1 MQKSAAVRIDR
12 KTSPFSRDDI
22 GLIRKIRSLLR
33 TGKEVLL
40 ELDSNGSV
48 KIAGF
53 TLEEC

>member
-1 MQKSAAVRIDR
+1 MHKSAAVRIDP
-12 KTSPFSRDDI
+12 KTSLFFRDDI

-48 KIAGF
+48 EITGF
-53 TLEEC
+53 PLEEC

>member
-1 MQKSAAVRIDR
+1 MHKSAAVRFDR
-12 KTSPFSRDDI
+12 KTCPSSRDDM
-22 GLIRKIRSLLR
+22 GLVRKIRSFLR

-53 TLEEC
+53 TLEVC